1 MKTYD
6 ELLKMLNEYKERA
19 RRLRSEL
26 KVKQRVLSL
35 ETVIF
40 TEGDEKLLDAYE
52 KAEDTIRY
60 LLDDLDDAFLDLD
73 KGIERICELRDE
85 DEKIR

>member
-6 ELLKMLNEYKERA
+6 ELLKTLNEYKERA
-19 RRLRSEL
+19 IRLRAEL
-26 KVKQRVLSL
+26 KVKQRVFSL
-35 ETVIF
+35 ETVLF
-40 TEGDEKLLDAYE
+40 AQGDEKLLDAYE

-73 KGIERICELRDE
+73 KGIERITELRDE
-85 DEKIR
+85 DEKLR

>member
-1 MKTYD
+1 MNTYD
-6 ELLKMLNEYKERA
+6 DLLKTLNEYKERA

-26 KVKQRVLSL
+26 KVKQRVLNL
-35 ETVIF
+35 ETVLF
-40 TEGDEKLLDAYE
+40 SQDDEKLLDAYE

-73 KGIERICELRDE
+73 KGIERIAELRDE
-85 DEKIR
+85 N